1 MKYLCV
7 VFFDEK
13 KLCAMSDHESQAMID
28 ESVAYDESLRASGH
42 RVVATTL
49 ELLHAATTV
58 RVRGGVRSVT
68 HGPCAE
74 TNGQIGGLILLD
86 ARDLNDAI
94 RLASGIPSIRLGGV
108 EVRPIQEP
116 SHRRPSMLR
125 TTGNAIV
132 RGPLVLVAVLLAVS
146 GVTGPIQAQDR
157 YPSMAPIEQY
167 RMGRDAEIAL
177 ARTAAPPSISRD
189 ADVLVLGQK
198 NYETAVK
205 GKNGFVCLVGRAFTG
220 PLTNKEYWNPKN
232 RSPMCYNAPAARTV
246 LPVLLKETEMAFA
259 GFSKAQIVDGIKTA
273 VDKKE
278 LGAPESGAMC
288 YMLSKEAYLTDR
300 GDHNMAHVMFELPR
314 IDAAAWGAD
323 QADSPIF
330 AVSFD
335 PAPMTEFNVPMGQW
349 SDGTDVIA
357 HAP

>member
-7 VFFDEK
+7 VYCDQK
-13 KLCAMSDHESQAMID
+13 RHESWAMAD
-28 ESVAYDESLRASGH
+28 ERVAYDESLRASGH
-42 RVVATTL
+42 VVVANAIAL
-49 ELLHAATTV
+49 RHAATTV
-58 RVRGGVRSVT
+58 RVRDGVRSVT

-74 TNGQIGGLILLD
+74 TNEQIDGLILLD
-86 ARDLNDAI
+86 ARDLNEAI
-94 RLASGIPSIRLGGV
+94 RLASRIPSIQLGGV
-108 EVRPIQEP
+108 EIRPLQER
-116 SHRRPSMLR
+116 SHGRPSMLR
-125 TTGNAIV
+125 NTGQAIV
-132 RGPLVLVAVLLAVS
+132 RGMLVLVAALGAAW
-146 GVTGPIQAQDR
+146 PIQAQDR

-177 ARTAAPPSISRD
+177 ARTAAPPSVSRD

-198 NYETAVK
+198 SYETAVK

-232 RSPMCYNAPAARTV
+232 RSPMCYNPPAARSV
-246 LPVLLKETEMAFA
+246 LPVLMKETEMAFA
-259 GFSKAQIVDGIKTA
+259 GFSKAQIVAGIKAA

-278 LGAPESGAMC
+278 LGAPASGSMC

-323 QADSPIF
+323 LADSPIF
-330 AVSFD
+330 SVSFD

-349 SDGTDVIA
+349 SDGSDVVA